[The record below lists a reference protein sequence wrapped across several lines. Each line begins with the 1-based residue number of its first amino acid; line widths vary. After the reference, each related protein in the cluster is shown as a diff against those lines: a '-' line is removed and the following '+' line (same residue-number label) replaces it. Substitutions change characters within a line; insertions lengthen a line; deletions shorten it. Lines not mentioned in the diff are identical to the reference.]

1 MIMKDQTDIHITD
14 TEQIFLHALNTV
26 VHDSEYDIES
36 KLSIQEVDELLLL
49 SQRHEVTALLDDVWN
64 RYTLSNEQLILK
76 EKIVART
83 VQKSIQLQI
92 LNSKLT
98 QKLREAGITAVTL
111 KGYSVSR
118 YFPVPEYRKSGDVDL
133 FVSGKENIEKAVKLL
148 ENNGFHTTDSWHA
161 NHHLVFISDRN
172 ETVELHVSWVEEF
185 KEKHLNEYITKI
197 QKESMNHCALLNQND
212 LQLYVYDLP
221 YHAFYLLLHM
231 YQHFTASG
239 FGVRNLCDWVVL
251 WEHCHN
257 KEERNIFRK
266 LIDESGMHAFAKAV
280 TGICID
286 YLGLKKE
293 YSPIDV
299 SDADTILEHQLLRDI
314 LDAGEFGYSESER
327 MVGMDGNSIWSYVKE
342 FHHQMHINFPST
354 GNIFIFWPYMWTFTL
369 CRFLNNNRKLK
380 RSSVSS
386 IMKKAGQR
394 GKLVSRLTAKN
405 Q

>member
-1 MIMKDQTDIHITD
+1 MKDQKDLNITD
-14 TEQIFLHALNTV
+14 AEQVFLYALNTV
-26 VHDSEYDIES
+26 LHQSEYDIER
-36 KLSIQEVDELLLL
+36 KLSVQEVEDLL
-49 SQRHEVTALLDDVWN
+49 SLSQKHEVTALLDDVWN
-64 RYTLSNEQLILK
+64 QCELSNEQLVLK
-76 EKIVART
+76 ERIVART
-83 VQKSIQLQI
+83 VQRSIQLQI

-98 QKLREAGITAVTL
+98 RLINDAGVTAVTL

-133 FVSGKENIEKAVKLL
+133 FVYDKENIDKAVKVL
-148 ENNGFHTTDSWHA
+148 EDYGFHTTDSWHA
-161 NHHLVFISDRN
+161 NHHLVYISDRN
-172 ETVELHVSWVEEF
+172 ETVELHVTWVEDF
-185 KEKHLNEYITKI
+185 KEKHLNEYITEI
-197 QKESMNHCALLNQND
+197 HKESMNHCYLLNEND
-212 LQLYVYDLP
+212 LQLYVYELP

-239 FGVRNLCDWVVL
+239 FGLRNLCDWVVL
-251 WEHCHN
+251 WEHCDRE
-257 KEERNIFRK
+257 EERETFRK
-266 LIDESGMHAFAKAV
+266 LINESGMHAFAKAV

-293 YSPIDV
+293 YSPIDMGER
-299 SDADTILEHQLLRDI
+299 DKTLEQQLLRDI

-327 MVGMDGNSIWSYVKE
+327 MVGMDGNSLWSYAKE
-342 FHHQMHINFPST
+342 FHHQMHINFPNT
-354 GNIFIFWPYMWTFTL
+354 GNIFIFWPYMWVFTL

>member
-1 MIMKDQTDIHITD
+1 MKDQTDIHITD

-26 VHDSEYDIES
+26 LHQSEYDIER

-76 EKIVART
+76 DKIVART

-98 QKLREAGITAVTL
+98 QMLREAGITAVTL

-148 ENNGFHTTDSWHA
+148 ENNGFHTTDSWHS

-185 KEKHLNEYITKI
+185 KEKHLNKYITKI

-266 LIDESGMHAFAKAV
+266 LIGESGMHAFAQAV

-299 SDADTILEHQLLRDI
+299 SGADTILEHQLLRDI

-342 FHHQMHINFPST
+342 FHHQMHINFPNT
-354 GNIFIFWPYMWTFTL
+354 GNVFIFWPYMWVFTL

-386 IMKKAGQR
+386 IMKKAVQR

>member
-1 MIMKDQTDIHITD
+1 MIMKNQSDIHITD

-26 VHDSEYDIES
+26 VHQSEYDIES
-36 KLSIQEVDELLLL
+36 KLSIQEVDEFLLL

-76 EKIVART
+76 DKIVART

-133 FVSGKENIEKAVKLL
+133 FVSGKENIEKAAKLL
-148 ENNGFHTTDSWHA
+148 ENNGFHTTDFWHA

-172 ETVELHVSWVEEF
+172 ETVELHVTWVEEF
-185 KEKHLNEYITKI
+185 KEKYLNEYITEI
-197 QKESMNHCALLNQND
+197 QKESINHCYFLNEND
-212 LQLYVYDLP
+212 LQLYVYELP

-266 LIDESGMHAFAKAV
+266 LIDESGMHAFAQAV

-354 GNIFIFWPYMWTFTL
+354 GNIFIFWPYMWIFTL

-386 IMKKAGQR
+386 IMEKAGQR

>member
-26 VHDSEYDIES
+26 VHQSEYDIER

-76 EKIVART
+76 DKIVART

-172 ETVELHVSWVEEF
+172 ETVEIHVRWVEEF

-212 LQLYVYDLP
+212 LQLYVYHLP

-266 LIDESGMHAFAKAV
+266 LIDESGMHAFAQVV

-354 GNIFIFWPYMWTFTL
+354 GNIFIFWPYMWIFTL

>member
-1 MIMKDQTDIHITD
+1 MIMKDQNEIKITD
-14 TEQIFLHALNTV
+14 SERVFLHALNTV
-26 VHDSEYDIES
+26 LHQSEYDIEG
-36 KLSIQEVDELLLL
+36 KLSVQEVDDLLLL

-64 RYTLSNEQLILK
+64 RCDLSDDQFILK
-76 EKIVART
+76 EKIVAHT
-83 VQKSIQLQI
+83 IQKSIQLQI

-98 QKLREAGITAVTL
+98 RLMNDAGITAVTL

-133 FVSGKENIEKAVKLL
+133 FVCGKENIEKAVQVL
-148 ENNGFHTTDSWHA
+148 EDHGFQTTDSWHA
-161 NHHLVFISDRN
+161 NHHLVFINYRN
-172 ETVELHVSWVEEF
+172 ETVELHVTWVEEF
-185 KEKHLNEYITKI
+185 KEKHLNEYIAEI
-197 QKESMNHCALLNQND
+197 QKESMNHCYLLNEND
-212 LQLYVYDLP
+212 LQLYVYELP

-239 FGVRNLCDWVVL
+239 FGLRNLCDWVVL
-251 WEHCHN
+251 WEHCN
-257 KEERNIFRK
+257 NEEERETFRK
-266 LIDESGMHAFAKAV
+266 LIDKSGMQDFAQAV

-293 YSPIDV
+293 YSPIDM
-299 SDADTILEHQLLRDI
+299 SEIDETLEQQLLRDI

-327 MVGMDGNSIWSYVKE
+327 MVGMDGNSLWSYVKE
-342 FHHQMHINFPST
+342 FHHQMHINFPNT
-354 GNIFIFWPYMWTFTL
+354 GNIFIFWPYMWVFTL

-394 GKLVSRLTAKN
+394 GKLVSRLTPKN

>member
-1 MIMKDQTDIHITD
+1 MIMKDQNEIKITD
-14 TEQIFLHALNTV
+14 SERVFLHALNTV
-26 VHDSEYDIES
+26 LHQSEYDIEG
-36 KLSIQEVDELLLL
+36 KLSVQEVDDLLLL
-49 SQRHEVTALLDDVWN
+49 SQRHEVTALLDEIWN
-64 RYTLSNEQLILK
+64 RCDLSDDQFILK

-98 QKLREAGITAVTL
+98 RLMSDAGVTAVTL

-118 YFPVPEYRKSGDVDL
+118 HFPVPEYRKSGDVDL
-133 FVSGKENIEKAVKLL
+133 FACGKENIDKAVKVL
-148 ENNGFHTTDSWHA
+148 ENHGFHTTDSWHA

-172 ETVELHVSWVEEF
+172 ETVELHVTWVEEF
-185 KEKHLNEYITKI
+185 KEKHLNEYITEI
-197 QKESMNHCALLNQND
+197 QKESMNHCYLLNEND
-212 LQLYVYDLP
+212 LQLHVYEFP

-239 FGVRNLCDWVVL
+239 FGLRNLCDWVVL
-251 WEHCHN
+251 WENC
-257 KEERNIFRK
+257 ESEGERETFRK
-266 LIDESGMHAFAKAV
+266 LIDESGMHAFAQAV

-286 YLGLKKE
+286 YLGLKIE
-293 YSPIDV
+293 YSPMDITGRDE
-299 SDADTILEHQLLRDI
+299 TLEQQLLRDI

-327 MVGMDGNSIWSYVKE
+327 MVGMDGNSLWSYVKE
-342 FHHQMHINFPST
+342 FHHQMHINFPNT
-354 GNIFIFWPYMWTFTL
+354 GNIFIFWPYMWVFTL

-386 IMKKAGQR
+386 IIKKAGQR

>member
-1 MIMKDQTDIHITD
+1 MKDQTDIHITD

-26 VHDSEYDIES
+26 LHQSEYDIER

-76 EKIVART
+76 DKIVART

-98 QKLREAGITAVTL
+98 QMLREAGITAVTL

-185 KEKHLNEYITKI
+185 KEKHLNKYITKI

-266 LIDESGMHAFAKAV
+266 LIGESGMHAFAQAV

-299 SDADTILEHQLLRDI
+299 SGADTILEHQLLRDI

-354 GNIFIFWPYMWTFTL
+354 GNIFIFWPYMWIFTL

>member
-1 MIMKDQTDIHITD
+1 MIMKDQKDLNITD
-14 TEQIFLHALNTV
+14 AEQVFLYALNTV
-26 VHDSEYDIES
+26 LHQSEYDIER
-36 KLSIQEVDELLLL
+36 KLSVQEVEDLL
-49 SQRHEVTALLDDVWN
+49 SLSQKHEVTALLDDVWN
-64 RYTLSNEQLILK
+64 QCELSNEQLVLK
-76 EKIVART
+76 ERIVART
-83 VQKSIQLQI
+83 VQRSIQLQI

-98 QKLREAGITAVTL
+98 RLINDAGVTAVTL

-133 FVSGKENIEKAVKLL
+133 FVYDKENIDKAVKVL
-148 ENNGFHTTDSWHA
+148 EDYGFHTTDSWHA
-161 NHHLVFISDRN
+161 NHHLVYISDRN
-172 ETVELHVSWVEEF
+172 ETVELHVTWVEDF
-185 KEKHLNEYITKI
+185 KEKHLNEYITEI
-197 QKESMNHCALLNQND
+197 HKESMNHCYLLNEND
-212 LQLYVYDLP
+212 LQLYVYELP

-239 FGVRNLCDWVVL
+239 FGLRNLCDWVVL
-251 WEHCHN
+251 WEHCDRE
-257 KEERNIFRK
+257 EERETFRK
-266 LIDESGMHAFAKAV
+266 LINESGMHAFAKAV

-293 YSPIDV
+293 YSPIDMGER
-299 SDADTILEHQLLRDI
+299 DKTLEQQLLRDI

-327 MVGMDGNSIWSYVKE
+327 MVGMDGNSLWSYAKE
-342 FHHQMHINFPST
+342 FHHQMHINFPNT
-354 GNIFIFWPYMWTFTL
+354 GNIFIFWPYMWVFTL

>member
-1 MIMKDQTDIHITD
+1 MKDQIYINITD
-14 TEQIFLHALNTV
+14 KEHVFLYALNTV
-26 VHDSEYDIES
+26 LHQSEYDIER
-36 KLSIQEVDELLLL
+36 KLSVQEVDDLLLL

-64 RYTLSNEQLILK
+64 SWDLSDEQIGLK
-76 EKIVART
+76 EKFIART

-98 QKLREAGITAVTL
+98 RLMSEAGITAVTL

-133 FVSGKENIEKAVKLL
+133 FVCGKENIEKAVKVL
-148 ENNGFHTTDSWHA
+148 EKNGFQTTDSWHA
-161 NHHLVFISDRN
+161 NHHFVFISDRH
-172 ETVELHVSWVEEF
+172 ETVELHVTWVEEF
-185 KEKHLNEYITKI
+185 KEKHLNEYITEI
-197 QKESMNHCALLNQND
+197 QKESMNHCYLLNEND
-212 LQLYVYDLP
+212 LQLYVYELP

-239 FGVRNLCDWVVL
+239 FGLRNLCDWVVL
-251 WEHCHN
+251 WEHCDSE
-257 KEERNIFRK
+257 EERETFRK
-266 LIDESGMHAFAKAV
+266 LINDSGMHAFAQAV

-293 YSPIDV
+293 YSPIDM
-299 SDADTILEHQLLRDI
+299 SERDNTLEQQLLRDI
-314 LDAGEFGYSESER
+314 LEAGEFGYSESER
-327 MVGMDGNSIWSYVKE
+327 MVGMDGNSLWSYVKE
-342 FHHQMHINFPST
+342 FHHQMHINFPNT
-354 GNIFIFWPYMWTFTL
+354 GNIFIFWPYMWVFTL

-394 GKLVSRLTAKN
+394 GKLVSQLTAKN